1 MTVKVKFFARLREEL
16 DTGQAETEASDAP
29 TVRHVWAAVT
39 GRPLPDDI
47 FCAVN
52 FEHAG
57 FDHPVND
64 GDEVAFFPRITGG

>member
-1 MTVKVKFFARLREEL
+1 MTVKVKFFAKLREDL
-16 DTGQAETEASDAP
+16 GTGQTVTEATAAL
-29 TVRHVWAAVT
+29 TVRGVWAAAT

-52 FEHAG
+52 FEHTG

>member
-1 MTVKVKFFARLREEL
+1 MTVKVKFFAKLREDLGIEQT
-16 DTGQAETEASDAP
+16 DAEPVAAM
-29 TVRHVWAAVT
+29 TVKDVWGAVT
-39 GRPLPDDI
+39 GKPLPDNI

-52 FEHAG
+52 LEHAG